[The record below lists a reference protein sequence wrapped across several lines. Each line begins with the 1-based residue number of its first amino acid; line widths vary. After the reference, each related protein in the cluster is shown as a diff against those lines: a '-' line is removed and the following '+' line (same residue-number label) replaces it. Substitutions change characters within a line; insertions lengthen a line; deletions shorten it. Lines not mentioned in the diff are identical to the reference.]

1 MGSYLRR
8 IECSKVSI
16 KATLILLTVL
26 RAAILHLVTAVI
38 SNRILIVFFFPH
50 LAVPMPPI
58 ERLKMTDVF
67 DANGKPK
74 ADVLKNHF
82 LKEGR
87 IEEDVAL
94 RIISSGTELLQQE
107 PTMLEVEAP
116 ITGMCDW

>member
-1 MGSYLRR
+1 
-8 IECSKVSI
+8 
-16 KATLILLTVL
+16 
-26 RAAILHLVTAVI
+26 
-38 SNRILIVFFFPH
+38 
-50 LAVPMPPI
+50 MPPM